1 MSETAVRTSATSAAP
16 SVRRRLQALLLAF
29 FCSVAV
35 PTAVLAA
42 DADSGGVVR
51 DDAPDR
57 YIVQEGDTLWDISN
71 VFLDQPWRWPDLWRV
86 NPEIENPHLIYPGDV
101 IRLRWVD
108 GQPTLEL
115 ARGPGA
121 RGVRLTPLDTER
133 FEPRIRST
141 PLFSSIPTIDLEAI
155 GPFLTANRVVSRE
168 TLDQAPYVVQGEAG
182 RILVGAND
190 QLYARGLEANVGDS
204 FSILRSAGTFAHPDT
219 GELLG
224 LEAEEIGTAQVLAT
238 EGELST
244 LLVTASRADIRVGD
258 RVVETEERA
267 VNSNFFPS
275 APDRPVSGHML
286 AVIDGISQ
294 IGVYSAVA
302 IDLGSRDGIAVGNV
316 LAVRKAGPLV
326 RDRIAKDVV
335 RMPSSPGG
343 LLMVFRVFEKVS
355 YGIVLQSL
363 QPLAVLDEVTNP

>member
-1 MSETAVRTSATSAAP
+1 MSETVVRTSATSAGP
-16 SVRRRLQALLLAF
+16 RVRRRLQALLLAF
-29 FCSVAV
+29 FCSFAASTVA
-35 PTAVLAA
+35 LAA
-42 DADSGGVVR
+42 DAGSAGAVREGAPETYVVR
-51 DDAPDR
+51 
-57 YIVQEGDTLWDISN
+57 EGDTLWDISN
-71 VFLDQPWRWPDLWRV
+71 VFLDEPWRWPDIWRV
-86 NPEIENPHLIYPGDV
+86 NPEIENPHLIYPGDI

-133 FEPRIRST
+133 FDPRIRST
-141 PLFSSIPTIDLEAI
+141 PLFSNIPTIDLEAI

-168 TLDQAPYVVQGEAG
+168 LMDQAPYVVQGEAG

-204 FSILRSAGTFAHPDT
+204 FSILRSAGTFVHPDT

-224 LEAEEIGTAQVLAT
+224 LEADEIGTAQVLQIEGDLAT
-238 EGELST
+238 M
-244 LLVTASRADIRVGD
+244 LVTASRADIRVGD
-258 RVVETEERA
+258 RIVETEERA
-267 VNSNFFPS
+267 VSSSFFPS
-275 APDRPVSGHML
+275 APDGPVSGHML

-302 IDLGSRDGIAVGNV
+302 LDLGSRDGIVVGNV
-316 LAVRKAGPLV
+316 LAVKKAGALV

-335 RMPSSPGG
+335 RMPSTPGG
-343 LLMVFRVFEKVS
+343 LVMVFRVFEKVS

-363 QPLAVLDEVTNP
+363 VPLAVLDEVTNP